1 MGRKHR
7 AKGAVTLWLAA
18 SLLSLV
24 IFASV
29 ALDTARLVYQRQQLQ
44 SVADLAATE
53 VGLQNP
59 YYLDD
64 RQKEAIL
71 DRLTARFSGK
81 IDTLTIDYGT
91 AKIIN
96 KMWVVDTGSTPDN
109 GYPAAKVTVTKTV
122 PQSLV
127 AGGLFNSNSMTLYAE
142 AAIQKA
148 GTIRFG
154 LGSRTL
160 STAEDAGFL
169 NSIFNATLGTSLAL
183 DIASYN
189 GLAKSSIE
197 LGRLLNVLAVDLG
210 VGSSEEVLES
220 NISLLD
226 LLTTY
231 LNVLSNDDDF
241 PDGLN
246 MIINELSMAETVPD
260 IRLADILRLSES
272 NTDGAALET
281 SLNALTL
288 IKSSIYASNN
298 NHFVH
303 VPTSSL
309 DIPNIT
315 SLSFETNIISPP
327 SFTIATLPVVEGH
340 EPTATTSQ
348 VALQLS
354 AEILTDS
361 VLDPV
366 LGVLDNPLLGLTLS
380 IEPVSINVEVAKASA
395 TLTDVMR
402 TSDGMTGIVTAD
414 SPLIGIQV
422 APLQIQVNLTV
433 LGIPTTLGLE
443 ATVTIENTT
452 QDPPAYS
459 IVIPSKDATVI
470 DNNPQFTTDVE
481 VGLQTGV
488 VDVSILNPLLSTLST
503 ALDPIVSAL
512 LSDAVLPILDNLD
525 IHVGG
530 ADLWV
535 ESIQSSSSGLI
546 L

>member
-7 AKGAVTLWLAA
+7 AKGAITLWLAA

-29 ALDTARLVYQRQQLQ
+29 ALDTVRLVYQRQQLQ

-64 RQKEAIL
+64 RQKEAIH

-81 IDTLTIDYGT
+81 VDTLTIDYGT
-91 AKIIN
+91 AKIVN

-127 AGGLFNSNSMTLYAE
+127 AGGLFNSNSMTLYAQ

-154 LGSRTL
+154 IGSRTI
-160 STAEDAGFL
+160 SANFL
-169 NSIFNATLGTSLAL
+169 NDIFNATLGTSLAL
-183 DIASYN
+183 DIASYD

-197 LGRLLNVLAVDLG
+197 LGTLLNVLAVDLG

-226 LLTTY
+226 LLKTY
-231 LNVLSNDDDF
+231 LNVLSNDDAF

-246 MIINELSMAETVPD
+246 IIINELSVAETVPD
-260 IRLADILRLSES
+260 IRLADVLRLSES
-272 NTDGAALET
+272 NTNGAALET

-303 VPTSSL
+303 VPIL
-309 DIPNIT
+309 DLTVPNIT
-315 SLSFETNIISPP
+315 NLSLKTKIISPP
-327 SFTIATLPVVEGH
+327 SFTIATIPVVEGH

-354 AEILTDS
+354 AEVLTGK
-361 VLDPV
+361 VLDAV
-366 LGVLDNPLLGLTLS
+366 LGVLDNPLLGLTLN
-380 IEPVSINVEVAKASA
+380 IEPVNINVEVSKASA
-395 TLTDVMR
+395 TLTDVIR
-402 TSDGMTGIVTAD
+402 TSNGMTGIVTAD

-422 APLQIQVNLTV
+422 APLQIQVDLNL
-433 LGIPTTLGLE
+433 LGFPTTLGLE

-459 IVIPSKDATVI
+459 IVIPSKDKTVI
-470 DNNPQFTTDVE
+470 DNNPQFTTNVE
-481 VGLQTGV
+481 VGLKIGS

-503 ALDPIVSAL
+503 TLDPIVSAL
-512 LSDAVLPILDNLD
+512 ISDAVLPILDNLD